1 MTYFSFI
8 LFSILEQFSLLLF
21 GFSIFRI
28 RLSFNNYLK
37 MILLTIITSTA
48 SIFMTYYSFYEGA
61 RPIVIFVITLLLINK
76 VKKIG
81 LKTSL
86 IIVPIAYI
94 IFIAVQTLLFIIMN
108 KYDLI
113 PLDIVPFSYEG
124 YLLQFITS
132 IFFILLSIVLRYFLK
147 EGFMFDPESN
157 GNKKLRYSN
166 KLFLIVLTLAFVI
179 ISGLYYE
186 AMHSS
191 LAYIVYA
198 ISIIS
203 LLFSIGLFYL
213 SVKRDQE
220 EAELYFSTL
229 KKGGDK
235 QHEESH

>member
-1 MTYFSFI
+1 
-8 LFSILEQFSLLLF
+8 
-21 GFSIFRI
+21 
-28 RLSFNNYLK
+28 
-37 MILLTIITSTA
+37 
-48 SIFMTYYSFYEGA
+48 MTYYSFYEGA

-132 IFFILLSIVLRYFLK
+132 IFFIILSIVLRYFLK

-229 KKGGDK
+229 KKRR
-235 QHEESH
+235 